1 VTGTGGT
8 TAGAGTLAFVTG
20 PSTSG
25 YVLTGT
31 RATATPL
38 PSRTVQLM
46 NGGAAAVTVTALAL
60 SGPMQ
65 AAFRLTGV
73 PALPATL
80 GPGMGLSATVEVMT
94 TGATLPPAPP
104 DPKTTGGTVVNATLT
119 ATAGTV
125 TVQANV
131 WGMILATLINEPTL
145 GQILTT
151 LGYKLNVGAAQNNPN
166 PNTSANAATLPKIE
180 AGTDEIAAPLFVKA
194 GTGMVTLVP
203 VARFSPE
210 GPMPFGW
217 YPRGMSGMRMPV
229 ATMAAMNDAQTSN
242 KARMVLPPTT
252 GSTSFDPGT
261 ATFGVWVYTDQAT
274 GMYVS
279 ASNPMGNPANG
290 DYNYSEDAP
299 NTPANAHRTKVY
311 PLKDA
316 AGTVVPHS
324 YLLGVE
330 EAGNGDYQDYVFVL
344 SNVMPAM

>member
-1 VTGTGGT
+1 
-8 TAGAGTLAFVTG
+8 LAFVTT
-20 PSTSG
+20 PSTNG

-38 PSRTVQLM
+38 PSRMVQLM
-46 NGGAAAVTVTALAL
+46 NGGAAPVTVTAVAL

-65 AAFRLTGV
+65 SAFRLTGV
-73 PALPATL
+73 PVLPATL
-80 GPGMGLSATVEVMT
+80 GPGMGLSAMVEVMT
-94 TGATLPPAPP
+94 TGATLPPAPQVP
-104 DPKTTGGTVVNATLT
+104 SMTGGTVVNATLT
-119 ATAGTV
+119 ATAGAVASQT
-125 TVQANV
+125 NV
-131 WGMILATLINEPTL
+131 WGVILATLINEPSL

-166 PNTSANAATLPKIE
+166 PSANVASLPKVE

-203 VARFSPE
+203 MARFSPE
-210 GPMPFGW
+210 GSMPFGW

-261 ATFGVWVYTDQAT
+261 ATFGVWVYSDQAT
-274 GMYVS
+274 GMFVS
-279 ASNPMGNPANG
+279 ASNPRGIATNG

-299 NTPANAHRTKVY
+299 NSPPNTHRTKVY

-316 AGTVVPHS
+316 AGVVVPRS
-324 YLLGVE
+324 YLLAVE